1 MRAFISLINGLS
13 TIIGIC
19 AAFMIVIAVGITC
32 QMIFIRYFLNGS
44 TVWHTEAVVYLII
57 GSTLLGLP
65 YVQRLR
71 GHVNV
76 ELVPMLLPP
85 MLRKGLILIAQGA
98 AIAILLVM
106 TYYSW
111 DLVHLSYVKG
121 WTSDTVWGPPLYIPY
136 LAMPIGFGLFALQLL
151 ADLLETLLTPAE
163 DIIIDAGAH

>member
-1 MRAFISLINGLS
+1 MQAFISLVNRLS
-13 TIIGIC
+13 TIIGII
-19 AAFMIVIAVGITC
+19 AAFMIVVAVAITC

-65 YVQRLR
+65 YVQRLK

-85 MLRKGLILIAQGA
+85 SWRKGLILVAQGA
-98 AIAILLVM
+98 AIAVLVVM
-106 TYYSW
+106 TYYAW
-111 DLVHLSYVKG
+111 DLVHISYVRG

-136 LAMPIGFGLFALQLL
+136 LSMPIGFGLFALQIL
-151 ADLLETLLTPAE
+151 ADLFETLLTPAE
-163 DIIIDAGAH
+163 EIIIDGGAH